1 MGNMDQSDGSMLVLS
16 ILIGSILI
24 GFCLI
29 GQSMAMQPN
38 NADSLSKI
46 KDFHTNFINHA
57 QQSGPSL
64 AQPKFNGMEIF
75 ESPAS
80 RQECGMKNFPSCH
93 FPQSD
98 PVEENIALNC
108 ANSEQQV
115 QKVYAF
121 NSKKQRNIVFDDTQ
135 MGDIENESLENS
147 LDIKVEGDGKENS
160 KGEERRDSSDDMGIE
175 DFVDN
180 AVNSQRQDGPID
192 YASDSGTSGQKRL
205 GNYMDIDVSGI
216 SVQAINTVEGGS
228 AVATSNIEIKPVQ
241 IINCPPEVE
250 EKLK

>member
-16 ILIGSILI
+16 ILIG
-24 GFCLI
+24 FCLI

-38 NADSLSKI
+38 DADSLGKI
-46 KDFHTNFINHA
+46 KDFHTNFINHS

-64 AQPKFNGMEIF
+64 VQPKLNGKEIF
-75 ESPAS
+75 GSPAS
-80 RQECGMKNFPSCH
+80 RQEFGMKNFPSCH

-115 QKVYAF
+115 QEVYAF
-121 NSKKQRNIVFDDTQ
+121 NSKRQRNIVFDDTQ
-135 MGDIENESLENS
+135 MGDIENGGLENS

-160 KGEERRDSSDDMGIE
+160 KVEERLDSSDDMGIE

-180 AVNSQRQDGPID
+180 
-192 YASDSGTSGQKRL
+192 
-205 GNYMDIDVSGI
+205 
-216 SVQAINTVEGGS
+216 
-228 AVATSNIEIKPVQ
+228 
-241 IINCPPEVE
+241 
-250 EKLK
+250 

>member
-1 MGNMDQSDGSMLVLS
+1 MGVSDTKNISRPIGLLLMVS
-16 ILIGSILI
+16 ILV
-24 GFCLI
+24 CLCLV
-29 GQSMAMQPN
+29 GQSAAMQPN
-38 NADSLSKI
+38 DADSLGKI

-64 AQPKFNGMEIF
+64 VQPKLNGKETF

-108 ANSEQQV
+108 ANSDQQV
-115 QKVYAF
+115 QEVYAF
-121 NSKKQRNIVFDDTQ
+121 NSKRQRNIVFDDTQ
-135 MGDIENESLENS
+135 RGDIENGGLENS
-147 LDIKVEGDGKENS
+147 LDIKVEGDDKENS
-160 KGEERRDSSDDMGIE
+160 RGEERLDSPDDMGIE

-192 YASDSGTSGQKRL
+192 YSSDSGTSGQKRL

>member
-24 GFCLI
+24 GFCLV
-29 GQSMAMQPN
+29 GQSAAMQPKD
-38 NADSLSKI
+38 ADSLSKI
-46 KDFHTNFINHA
+46 KDFHTSFINHDH
-57 QQSGPSL
+57 QSGPSTMQL
-64 AQPKFNGMEIF
+64 NLNGKEIF
-75 ESPAS
+75 GSPAS

-93 FPQSD
+93 LPQSD

-108 ANSEQQV
+108 ANSKQQV
-115 QKVYAF
+115 QEVYAF

-135 MGDIENESLENS
+135 MGDIENGSLENS

-160 KGEERRDSSDDMGIE
+160 NGEKRLDSSDDMGIE
-175 DFVDN
+175 DFVDK
-180 AVNSQRQDGPID
+180 AVNSQRQDSPVD
-192 YASDSGTSGQKRL
+192 YSSDSGTSGQKRL
-205 GNYMDIDVSGI
+205 GNYMDIDVSSI

-228 AVATSNIEIKPVQ
+228 AIATSNIEIKPVQ
-241 IINCPPEVE
+241 IINCSPEVE